1 MFEFDAKLVERDAGL
16 EQLGLEVAQGLA
28 FHPFGGAGM
37 QVACRVEGGVGA
49 ETGWC
54 EPDLVGGVD
63 DLGVLAVGDTD
74 GQAFLSAGEHIGATA
89 ALGGRVGAHSDRQR
103 RRGRRVARR
112 RTRRT
117 GWDWWCLARGRTSSP
132 LVRSRSRKSCSLAA
146 VPAAAWTRRRRRW
159 RGTSSRC
166 WRVVLFSSAG
176 LGWRWAPWRRPSTRC
191 RP

>member
-74 GQAFLSAGEHIGATA
+74 GQAFLSAGEHISAPA
-89 ALGGRVGAHSDRQR
+89 PLGG
-103 RRGRRVARR
+103 
-112 RTRRT
+112 
-117 GWDWWCLARGRTSSP
+117 P
-132 LVRSRSRKSCSLAA
+132 LVPYTARH
-146 VPAAAWTRRRRRW
+146 RRRR
-159 RGTSSRC
+159 S
-166 WRVVLFSSAG
+166 
-176 LGWRWAPWRRPSTRC
+176 
-191 RP
+191 